1 MPQYIKNI
9 AHEQAQSLAGLV
21 QVAPGQVVSRTLAQ
35 NKAVSVTLFAF
46 DKGEEIGEHD
56 SSGDAMVTVLEG
68 RGEFTVNGV
77 LHSVGTGE
85 TLVMPAEK
93 PHAVFA
99 PEPFKMLLLV
109 VFPQP

>member
-9 AHEQAQSLAGLV
+9 AHEEVQPIAGLV

-46 DKGEEIGEHD
+46 DAGEEIGEHD

-68 RGEFTVNGV
+68 RGEFTVDGKK
-77 LHSVGTGE
+77 HSVGAGE
-85 TLVMPAEK
+85 TLIMPAKK

-99 PEPFKMLLLV
+99 PEAFKMLLLV
-109 VFPQP
+109 VFPKE